1 MIYIILL
8 LRKNIIQHTYAGYV
22 LKNKL
27 YNLRFSKKEKKLI
40 NGIYIN
46 SIRQLRTI
54 ISYGIYNNILSV
66 KEVLIWIF
74 IIKRNRGL

>member
-8 LRKNIIQHTYAGYV
+8 LRKNIIQHTYAGYA

-66 KEVLIWIF
+66 KEVLI
-74 IIKRNRGL
+74 